1 MKICS
6 KCGAEH
12 EKLGKFCSRSCA
24 NSRGPRSEEFKKQVS
39 EKLTGKKGHDL
50 NKGKQYTE
58 RVANKCACC
67 GKEFTCRITA
77 PRKYCSNACW
87 RQQAGGYRSGSGRAK
102 TGYYKGIYCGST
114 YELVWVIYNIDHAV
128 EFSRFPGFLER
139 NNLKY
144 YPDFLVGNTIIELK
158 GFEDDDSVQ
167 RKTELAESFG
177 YSVVVKRKPQLEK
190 EFGWVKEK
198 YQYKAVYEL
207 YDDYK
212 PKYKLMCAYCGT
224 EFFRNKKPKTDI
236 VFCGRECA
244 GKGHK
249 GRTPIENRRNGYS
262 FRDAASVAT
271 WPSPK

>member
-12 EKLGKFCSRSCA
+12 DKPGKFCSRPCA

-39 EKLTGKKGHDL
+39 EKLTGKKGHGL

-58 RVANKCACC
+58 RVTNNCACC
-67 GKEFTCRITA
+67 GKEFICRITA
-77 PRKYCSNACW
+77 PRKYCSNVCW

-128 EFSRFPGFLER
+128 EFSRFPGFLEG

-198 YQYKAVYEL
+198 YQYKEVYEL

-212 PKYKLMCAYCGT
+212 PKYKLMCDCCGT

-249 GRTPIENRRNGYS
+249 GR
-262 FRDAASVAT
+262 
-271 WPSPK
+271 K